1 MGPQNSQ
8 AMTTPSSDLRQARPH
23 KPVLTLCGYV
33 VFRAQPHRRDG
44 AQDKTN
50 VEETG
55 GL

>member
-1 MGPQNSQ
+1 
-8 AMTTPSSDLRQARPH
+8 MTTPSGDLRQARPH

-33 VFRAQPHRRDG
+33 IFGAQAQPHRRDE
-44 AQDKTN
+44 AHDKVN

>member
-1 MGPQNSQ
+1 
-8 AMTTPSSDLRQARPH
+8 MTTPSSDLRQARPH

-33 VFRAQPHRRDG
+33 VFRARAQPHRGDD
-44 AQDKTN
+44 AHDKVN